1 MRLSR
6 LLPALAAGML
16 LVGCE
21 GWFGGGEEVPLP
33 GDRISIMLLNDGI
46 AADPRVA
53 NLTVV
58 LPPPVDNADWP
69 TSGGN
74 AMHAMQHLFLGD
86 DVKLAWRADIG
97 AGSGGVSQLLAR
109 PVIGDGR
116 VFVADSEGQ
125 VTALT
130 SDTGQRLWQVTPE
143 GMNVSDRLRSGGLA
157 YGDGQLYVTTAGG
170 EVMALSAADGSQ
182 VWRQQLLS
190 PIRTAPT
197 PYGCRLLVTTSANE
211 LFVLDAENGNLLW
224 QHAGFFEQAAILG
237 GAAPATDGVVAV
249 AAYSSGE
256 VFALNLADGRP
267 IWSDTV
273 MRPRRTL
280 AIGAISDITGSPVID
295 QGRVLVAGNGGE
307 MGSFDIATGARTW
320 NLDVTSRHTPWVAG
334 DYIYLLTDRN
344 EVVCLVRQGGLVR
357 WVSPLERLGD
367 PDDPES
373 TRIFWAGPVL
383 AGDRLIL
390 AGSTG
395 EAVTLSPYTGEIL
408 GRIALPGPVS
418 LPPVVANGTLYLLTN
433 NGELLAYR

>member
-197 PYGCRLLVTTSANE
+197 PMAVGCS
-211 LFVLDAENGNLLW
+211 
-224 QHAGFFEQAAILG
+224 
-237 GAAPATDGVVAV
+237 
-249 AAYSSGE
+249 
-256 VFALNLADGRP
+256 
-267 IWSDTV
+267 
-273 MRPRRTL
+273 
-280 AIGAISDITGSPVID
+280 
-295 QGRVLVAGNGGE
+295 
-307 MGSFDIATGARTW
+307 
-320 NLDVTSRHTPWVAG
+320 
-334 DYIYLLTDRN
+334 
-344 EVVCLVRQGGLVR
+344 
-357 WVSPLERLGD
+357 
-367 PDDPES
+367 
-373 TRIFWAGPVL
+373 
-383 AGDRLIL
+383 
-390 AGSTG
+390 
-395 EAVTLSPYTGEIL
+395 
-408 GRIALPGPVS
+408 
-418 LPPVVANGTLYLLTN
+418 
-433 NGELLAYR
+433 